1 MGSTPTY
8 SRDFPAHI
16 AIIMDGNGRWA
27 KARRRPRVFGHQK
40 GVETVRRIVEEAS
53 KMGVK
58 CLTLYSFSTENW
70 TRPKAEVTALLN
82 LLKQY
87 VETDLAKL
95 DENNVRIR
103 ILGSREGLT
112 NDLLELIDRVENTT
126 KGNDEFSLNIAF
138 NYGGRDEIVRAVA
151 KAARNGEDMSVL
163 SQADF
168 EKHLDTF
175 GLPDPDL
182 VIRTSGE
189 RRISNFLLWQAAYA
203 EFVFTDVLWPD
214 FSREDLSDAITE
226 FQSRERRYGN
236 VGATE
241 VAPVMTENDAL
252 SSDRLVPKIVT
263 SDVA

>member
-1 MGSTPTY
+1 MGTAPTY

-27 KARRRPRVFGHQK
+27 KARHRPRVFGHQR
-40 GVETVRRIVEEAS
+40 GVETVRRIVEDAS
-53 KMGVK
+53 DMGVK

-70 TRPKAEVTALLN
+70 SRPKAEVTALLN

-87 VETDLAKL
+87 VENDLAKL
-95 DENNVRIR
+95 HANQVRIR
-103 ILGSREGLT
+103 ILGSRAGLS
-112 NDLLELIDRVENTT
+112 NDLLNLIERVETT
-126 KGNDEFSLNIAF
+126 TRGNDKFSLNIAF

-151 KAARNGEDMSVL
+151 KAAKSGADMAAMNESEF
-163 SQADF
+163 A
-168 EKHLDTF
+168 KHLDTA

-203 EFVFTDVLWPD
+203 EFIFTDVLWPD
-214 FSREDLSDAITE
+214 FSREDLSGAIAE
-226 FQSRERRYGN
+226 YQSRERRFGS
-236 VGATE
+236 VAISE
-241 VAPVMTENDAL
+241 V
-252 SSDRLVPKIVT
+252 VT